1 MFSPSQRNA
10 AQRPL
15 GSRRRREDIYAARL
29 PRSAGSDGPRGRTGS
44 GSIAQCGAA
53 GDVRLVRQQSG
64 LALEHRGVDG
74 G

>member
-1 MFSPSQRNA
+1 MPLSAPWEA
-10 AQRPL
+10 AEGERTYTPR
-15 GSRRRREDIYAARL
+15 GSL
-29 PRSAGSDGPRGRTGS
+29 VPRGRTGS